1 MNYIKGKKSNLVSD
15 ELRKL
20 NKFLRK
26 NNKTRWNS
34 TYLMISSYLK
44 LSREDVVK
52 LLSLQTNKK
61 NRESQKGLLLNQGEY
76 EQLREL
82 ELILKDLYIFTL
94 IVQGDNVTISKLL
107 PALNTVV
114 YNLNSLTDLKH
125 MNSIRNKFK
134 KF

>member
-1 MNYIKGKKSNLVSD
+1 
-15 ELRKL
+15 
-20 NKFLRK
+20 
-26 NNKTRWNS
+26 
-34 TYLMISSYLK
+34 MISSYLK

-125 MNSIRNKFK
+125 MKSIRNKLVESNAGLNSC
-134 KF
+134 